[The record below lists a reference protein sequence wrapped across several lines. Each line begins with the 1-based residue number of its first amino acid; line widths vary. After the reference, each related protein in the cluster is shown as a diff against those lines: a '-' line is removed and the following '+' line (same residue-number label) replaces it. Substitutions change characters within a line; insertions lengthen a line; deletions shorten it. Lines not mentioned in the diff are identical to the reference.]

1 MQDDALLA
9 FEPFGERREVE
20 RNVIA
25 VGIALRVAAGVVAQ
39 LQLQVIRFGRF
50 GLFGASVTLFAFVF
64 HLVDD
69 HRERVFRIVR
79 YGVERIEGQ
88 PLFREV
94 ERIALEVRF
103 GAAQLFEPS
112 RVGHDLR
119 SAGVD
124 VFHEIEVDVVIVIG
138 NAVLQ
143 CEPDD
148 DPLRFVGIGL
158 VARDAGLVAGV
169 ERLPVVALE
178 IVVSAVERADG
189 GDERTERFAAV
200 VVVAGGKSGDSY
212 SCDEE

>member
-1 MQDDALLA
+1 MQDDAFLA
-9 FEPFGERREVE
+9 FEQLGERREVE
-20 RNVIA
+20 RNVVA
-25 VGIALRVAAGVVAQ
+25 VGIALRVAPGVVAQ
-39 LQLQVIRFGRF
+39 LQLQVIRIGRF
-50 GLFGASVTLFAFVF
+50 GLFGTFVPVF

-79 YGVERIEGQ
+79 YGIERIEGQ

-94 ERIALEVRF
+94 ERIALEARF
-103 GAAQLFEPS
+103 GAAQLFEP
-112 RVGHDLR
+112 RCVGHDLR

-124 VFHEIEVDVVIVIG
+124 VLDGVKVDVVIVIG

-143 CEPDD
+143 CEQDD
-148 DPLRFVGIGL
+148 DPLCFVGIGL

-189 GDERTERFAAV
+189 GDECTEWFAV
-200 VVVAGGKSGDSY
+200 VVIA
-212 SCDEE
+212 